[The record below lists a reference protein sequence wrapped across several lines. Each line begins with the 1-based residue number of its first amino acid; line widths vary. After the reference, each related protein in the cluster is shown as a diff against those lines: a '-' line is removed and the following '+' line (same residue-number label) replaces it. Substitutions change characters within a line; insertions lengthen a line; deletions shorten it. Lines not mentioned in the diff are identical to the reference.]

1 MTAISVGFG
10 GLAGWKVLQRIEPR
24 QIEVL
29 ARDRTVQNSTAYFRD
44 NLSADMTAEDLVGD
58 YRMLSVALKA
68 FGLESDIGNKAFIR
82 KILESDV
89 NDGKSLV
96 NRLSDKRYLKFAQ
109 AFGLS
114 AGKIDP
120 EALGR
125 TISDSY
131 VQREFESR
139 VGAGD
144 ETMRLALNARRE
156 LQAIAGR
163 ESSNN
168 TLWYEV
174 MGNTPLRKVF
184 QAAFGFSDHFG
195 KLPVER
201 QLQEFTRAAEQR
213 LGTAQL
219 TEIANDDGIERLITN
234 YLARAQLT
242 TSTAQ
247 NRYSAA
253 LTLLSR

>member
-1 MTAISVGFG
+1 MNAFSIGIG
-10 GLAGWKVLQRIEPR
+10 GITGWKVLQRIETR
-24 QIEVL
+24 QVEAL
-29 ARDRTVQNSTAYFRD
+29 AREKAVQNSTTYFRD

-82 KILESDV
+82 KVLESDLS
-89 NDGKSLV
+89 DSKSLV
-96 NRLSDKRYLKFAQ
+96 NRLSDKRYLKFAE

-114 AGKIDP
+114 SGKIDP
-120 EALGR
+120 EALGK

-144 ETMRLALNARRE
+144 ETMRLAMNARRE
-156 LQAIAGR
+156 LQAMAGR

-184 QAAFGFSDHFG
+184 QTAFGFGDSFG
-195 KLPVER
+195 QLPVER
-201 QLQEFTRAAEQR
+201 QLQEFTQAAERR
-213 LGTAQL
+213 LGTGQL
-219 TEIANDDGIERLITN
+219 TEIATEEGIERLITN
-234 YLARAQLT
+234 YLARSQIT
-242 TSTAQ
+242 TSAAQ